1 MSYMITAQCINCNA
15 CLMDCPVNAIS
26 PGLSQYV
33 IDPDVCIDCEGYY
46 PVSRCLDV
54 CPVGACVPARDSYLA
69 RSATL
74 AARGRPPERI
84 LHGRV
89 IAAERGAGRAQDG

>member
-26 PGLSQYV
+26 PGPSQYA
-33 IDPDVCIDCEGYY
+33 IDPDVCIDCKGYY
-46 PVSRCLDV
+46 PVSRCLAV
-54 CPVGACVPARDSYLA
+54 CPVGACVPEGASYLA
-69 RSATL
+69 RAATL

-84 LHGRV
+84 AARGQGPAVYAVGESTHG
-89 IAAERGAGRAQDG
+89 